1 MTQSMNEQLP
11 ARVGLTQEF
20 DCSYLPNRQEQL
32 LVILD
37 PSCYS
42 TDKFESLL
50 GLGFRRSG
58 NQIYRP
64 HCPICSACNSVRVLA
79 QDFIPSKS
87 QKRKLNKAKNQFEV
101 KYSTQERPEYYPL
114 YSKYITMR
122 HQDGSM
128 YPPEKEQFQSFLLC
142 SWLKITFIEL
152 WHQDTLAAVAVTDCM
167 NSSISAIYTFFD
179 PDFEHYSLG
188 SVMILE
194 QLKFA
199 KEQNKQY
206 VYLGYQIDE
215 CDKMKYKTQFLP
227 AQKQLNDEWVA
238 I

>member
-1 MTQSMNEQLP
+1 MNEQLP

-20 DCSYLPNRQEQL
+20 DCSYLPNRREQL

-64 HCPICSACNSVRVLA
+64 HCPICSACSSVRVLA
-79 QDFIPSKS
+79 QEFMNSKS
-87 QKRKLNKAKNQFEV
+87 KKRKLNKAKTQFEI

-114 YSKYITMR
+114 YSKYISMR

-142 SWLKITFIEL
+142 SWLKIIFIEL
-152 WHQDTLAAVAVTDCM
+152 WHEDTLVAVAVTDCM
-167 NSSISAIYTFFD
+167 NNAISAIYTFFD

-227 AQKQLNDEWVA
+227 AQKQLDDEWVA

>member
-1 MTQSMNEQLP
+1 MNEHLP
-11 ARVGLTQEF
+11 ARIGLSQPFE
-20 DCSYLPNRQEQL
+20 CSYLPDRQEQL

-42 TDKFESLL
+42 SNKFESLL

-64 HCPICSACNSVRVLA
+64 HCPICSACSSVRVLA
-79 QDFIPSKS
+79 DEFMPTKS
-87 QKRKLNKAKNQFEV
+87 QKRKQNKAKNRFEV
-101 KYSTQERPEYYPL
+101 KYSQVEREQYYPL
-114 YSKYITMR
+114 YSKYISLR

-128 YPPEKEQFQSFLLC
+128 YPPDKSQFQSFLFC
-142 SWLKITFIEL
+142 SWLTITFIEL
-152 WHQDTLAAVAVTDCM
+152 WHQDTLVAVAVTDCM
-167 NSSISAIYTFFD
+167 NNAISAIYTFFD

-188 SVMILE
+188 SVMILQ

-199 KEQNKQY
+199 KEQNKEF

-227 AQKQLNDEWVA
+227 AQKQVNDEWLA

>member
-1 MTQSMNEQLP
+1 MNEQLP

-152 WHQDTLAAVAVTDCM
+152 WYQDTLAAVAVTDCM

>member
-1 MTQSMNEQLP
+1 MNEQLP

-167 NSSISAIYTFFD
+167 NNSISAIYTFFD

>member
-1 MTQSMNEQLP
+1 MNEQLP
-11 ARVGLTQEF
+11 TRIGLSQPFE
-20 DCSYLPNRQEQL
+20 CSYLPDRQEQL

-37 PSCYS
+37 PSCYNS
-42 TDKFESLL
+42 NKFESLL

-64 HCPICSACNSVRVLA
+64 HCPICSACSSVRVLA
-79 QDFIPSKS
+79 DEFMPTKS
-87 QKRKLNKAKNQFEV
+87 QKRKLNKAKNRFEV
-101 KYSTQERPEYYPL
+101 KYSQVEREQYYPL
-114 YSKYITMR
+114 YSKYISLR

-128 YPPEKEQFQSFLLC
+128 YPPDKSQFQSFLFC
-142 SWLKITFIEL
+142 SWLTITFIEL
-152 WHQDTLAAVAVTDCM
+152 WDQENLVAVAVTDCM
-167 NSSISAIYTFFD
+167 DNAISAIYTFFD
-179 PDFEHYSLG
+179 PDYEHFSLG
-188 SVMILE
+188 TVMILQ

-199 KEQNKQY
+199 KQQHKQF

-227 AQKQLNDEWVA
+227 AQKQLNDQWVA

>member
-1 MTQSMNEQLP
+1 MNEQLP
-11 ARVGLTQEF
+11 ARIGLSQPFE
-20 DCSYLPNRQEQL
+20 CSYLPDRQEQL

-42 TDKFESLL
+42 SNKFESLL

-64 HCPICSACNSVRVLA
+64 HCPICSACSSVRVLA
-79 QDFIPSKS
+79 DEFMPTKS
-87 QKRKLNKAKNQFEV
+87 QKRKLNKAKNRFEV
-101 KYSTQERPEYYPL
+101 KYSQVEREQYYPL
-114 YSKYITMR
+114 YSKYISLR

-128 YPPEKEQFQSFLLC
+128 YPPDKSQFQSFLFC
-142 SWLKITFIEL
+142 SWLTITFIEL
-152 WHQDTLAAVAVTDCM
+152 WDQENLVAVAVTDCM
-167 NSSISAIYTFFD
+167 DNAISAIYTFFD
-179 PDFEHYSLG
+179 PDYEHFSLG
-188 SVMILE
+188 TVMILQ

-199 KEQNKQY
+199 KQQHKQF

-227 AQKQLNDEWVA
+227 AQKQLNDQWVA

>member
-1 MTQSMNEQLP
+1 MNEQLP
-11 ARVGLTQEF
+11 ARIGLSQPFE
-20 DCSYLPNRQEQL
+20 CSYLPDRQEQL

-42 TDKFESLL
+42 SNKFESLL

-64 HCPICSACNSVRVLA
+64 HCPICSACSSVRVLA
-79 QDFIPSKS
+79 DEFMPTKS
-87 QKRKLNKAKNQFEV
+87 QKRKLNKAKNRFEV
-101 KYSTQERPEYYPL
+101 KYSQVEREQYYPL
-114 YSKYITMR
+114 YSKYISLR

-128 YPPEKEQFQSFLLC
+128 YPPDKSQFQSFLFC
-142 SWLKITFIEL
+142 SWLAITFIEL
-152 WHQDTLAAVAVTDCM
+152 WDQENLVAVAVTDCM
-167 NSSISAIYTFFD
+167 DNAISAIYTFFD
-179 PDFEHYSLG
+179 PDYEHFSLG
-188 SVMILE
+188 TVMILQ

-199 KEQNKQY
+199 KQQHKQF

-227 AQKQLNDEWVA
+227 AQKQLNDQWVA

>member
-1 MTQSMNEQLP
+1 MNEQLP
-11 ARVGLTQEF
+11 ARIGLSQLFE
-20 DCSYLPNRQEQL
+20 CSYLPDRQEQL

-42 TDKFESLL
+42 SNKFESLL

-64 HCPICSACNSVRVLA
+64 HCPICSACSSVRVLA
-79 QDFIPSKS
+79 DEFMPTKS
-87 QKRKLNKAKNQFEV
+87 QKRKLNKAKKRFEV
-101 KYSTQERPEYYPL
+101 KYSQVEREQYYPL
-114 YSKYITMR
+114 YSKYISLR

-128 YPPEKEQFQSFLLC
+128 YPPDKSQFQSFLFC
-142 SWLKITFIEL
+142 SWLTITFIEL
-152 WHQDTLAAVAVTDCM
+152 WDQENLVAVAVTDCM
-167 NSSISAIYTFFD
+167 DNAISAIYTFFD
-179 PDFEHYSLG
+179 PDYEHFSLG
-188 SVMILE
+188 TVMILQ

-199 KEQNKQY
+199 KQQHKQF

-215 CDKMKYKTQFLP
+215 CDKMKYKAQFLP
-227 AQKQLNDEWVA
+227 AQKQLNDQWVA

>member
-1 MTQSMNEQLP
+1 MNEQLP

-122 HQDGSM
+122 HQNGSM

>member
-1 MTQSMNEQLP
+1 MNEQLP

-227 AQKQLNDEWVA
+227 AQKQLNNEWVA

>member
-1 MTQSMNEQLP
+1 MNEQLL

-87 QKRKLNKAKNQFEV
+87 QKRKLNKAKSQFEV

-152 WHQDTLAAVAVTDCM
+152 WHQDTLVAVAVTDCM
-167 NSSISAIYTFFD
+167 NSAISAIYTFFD

-194 QLKFA
+194 QLRFA

-215 CDKMKYKTQFLP
+215 CNKMKYKTQFLP

>member
-1 MTQSMNEQLP
+1 MNEQLP
-11 ARVGLTQEF
+11 ARIGLSQPFE
-20 DCSYLPNRQEQL
+20 CSYLPDRQEQL

-42 TDKFESLL
+42 SNKFESLL

-64 HCPICSACNSVRVLA
+64 HCPICSACSSVRVLA
-79 QDFIPSKS
+79 DEFMPTKS
-87 QKRKLNKAKNQFEV
+87 QKRKLNKAKNRFEV
-101 KYSTQERPEYYPL
+101 KYSQVEREQYYPL
-114 YSKYITMR
+114 YSKYISLR
-122 HQDGSM
+122 HQDGYM
-128 YPPEKEQFQSFLLC
+128 YPPDKSQFQSFLFC
-142 SWLKITFIEL
+142 SWLTITFIEL
-152 WHQDTLAAVAVTDCM
+152 WDQDNLVAVAVTDCM
-167 NSSISAIYTFFD
+167 DNAISAIYTFFD
-179 PDFEHYSLG
+179 PDYEHFSLG
-188 SVMILE
+188 TVMILQ

-199 KEQNKQY
+199 KQQHKQF

-227 AQKQLNDEWVA
+227 AQKQLNDQWVA

>member
-87 QKRKLNKAKNQFEV
+87 QKRKLNKAKSQFEV

-152 WHQDTLAAVAVTDCM
+152 WHQDTLVAVAVTDCM
-167 NSSISAIYTFFD
+167 NSAISAIYTFFD

-194 QLKFA
+194 QLRFA

-215 CDKMKYKTQFLP
+215 CNKMKYKTQFLP

>member
-1 MTQSMNEQLP
+1 MNEQLP
-11 ARVGLTQEF
+11 ARIGLSQPFE
-20 DCSYLPNRQEQL
+20 CSYLPDRQEQL

-42 TDKFESLL
+42 SNKFESLL

-64 HCPICSACNSVRVLA
+64 HCPICSACSSVRVLA
-79 QDFIPSKS
+79 DEFIPTKS
-87 QKRKLNKAKNQFEV
+87 QKRKLNKAKNRFEV
-101 KYSTQERPEYYPL
+101 KYSQVEREQYYPL
-114 YSKYITMR
+114 YSKYISLR

-128 YPPEKEQFQSFLLC
+128 YPPDKSQFQSFLFC
-142 SWLKITFIEL
+142 SWLTITFIEL
-152 WHQDTLAAVAVTDCM
+152 WDQENLVAVAVTDCM
-167 NSSISAIYTFFD
+167 DNAISAIYTFFD
-179 PDFEHYSLG
+179 PDYEHFSLG
-188 SVMILE
+188 TVMILQ

-199 KEQNKQY
+199 KQQRKQF

-227 AQKQLNDEWVA
+227 AQKQLNDQWVA

>member
-1 MTQSMNEQLP
+1 MNEQLP
-11 ARVGLTQEF
+11 ARIGLSQPFE
-20 DCSYLPNRQEQL
+20 CSYLPDRQEQL

-42 TDKFESLL
+42 SNKFESLL

-64 HCPICSACNSVRVLA
+64 HCPICSACSSVRVLA
-79 QDFIPSKS
+79 DEFMPTKS
-87 QKRKLNKAKNQFEV
+87 QKRKLNKAKNRFEV
-101 KYSTQERPEYYPL
+101 KYSQVEREQYYPL
-114 YSKYITMR
+114 YSKYISLR

-128 YPPEKEQFQSFLLC
+128 YPPDKSQFQSFLFC
-142 SWLKITFIEL
+142 SWLTITFIEL
-152 WHQDTLAAVAVTDCM
+152 CDQDNLVAVAVTDCM
-167 NSSISAIYTFFD
+167 DNAISAIYTFFD
-179 PDFEHYSLG
+179 PDYEHFSLG
-188 SVMILE
+188 TVMILQ

-199 KEQNKQY
+199 KQQHKQF

-227 AQKQLNDEWVA
+227 AQKQLNDQWVA

>member
-1 MTQSMNEQLP
+1 MNEQLP

>member
-1 MTQSMNEQLP
+1 MNEQLP

-64 HCPICSACNSVRVLA
+64 HCPICSACSSVRVLA
-79 QDFIPSKS
+79 QDFMPSKS
-87 QKRKLNKAKNQFEV
+87 QKRKLNKAKSQFEV

-142 SWLKITFIEL
+142 SWLKIAFIEL
-152 WHQDTLAAVAVTDCM
+152 WHQDTLVAVAVTDCM
-167 NSSISAIYTFFD
+167 NSAISAIYTFFD

>member
-1 MTQSMNEQLP
+1 MNEQLP

-64 HCPICSACNSVRVLA
+64 HCPICSACSSVRVLA
-79 QDFIPSKS
+79 QDFMPSKS
-87 QKRKLNKAKNQFEV
+87 QKRKLNKAKTQFEV

-152 WHQDTLAAVAVTDCM
+152 WHQDTLVAVAVTDCM
-167 NSSISAIYTFFD
+167 NSAISAIYTFFD

>member
-1 MTQSMNEQLP
+1 MNEQLP

-87 QKRKLNKAKNQFEV
+87 QKRKLNKAKSQFEV

-152 WHQDTLAAVAVTDCM
+152 WHQDTLVAVAVTDCM
-167 NSSISAIYTFFD
+167 NSAFSAIYTFFD

-194 QLKFA
+194 QLRFA

-215 CDKMKYKTQFLP
+215 CNKMKYKTQFLP

>member
-1 MTQSMNEQLP
+1 MNEQLP

-64 HCPICSACNSVRVLA
+64 HCPICSACTSVRVLA
-79 QDFIPSKS
+79 QDFMPSKS
-87 QKRKLNKAKNQFEV
+87 QKRKLNKAKTQFEV

-152 WHQDTLAAVAVTDCM
+152 WHQDTLVAVAVTDCM
-167 NSSISAIYTFFD
+167 NSAISAIYTFFD

>member
-1 MTQSMNEQLP
+1 MNEQLP

-64 HCPICSACNSVRVLA
+64 HCPICSACSSVRVLA
-79 QDFIPSKS
+79 QDFMPSKS
-87 QKRKLNKAKNQFEV
+87 QKRKLNKAKTRFEV

-152 WHQDTLAAVAVTDCM
+152 WHQDTLVAVAVTDCM
-167 NSSISAIYTFFD
+167 NSAISAIYTFFD

-215 CDKMKYKTQFLP
+215 CDKMKYKNQFLP

>member
-1 MTQSMNEQLP
+1 MNEQLP
-11 ARVGLTQEF
+11 ARIGLSQPFE
-20 DCSYLPNRQEQL
+20 CSYLPNRQEQL

-42 TDKFESLL
+42 STKFESLL
-50 GLGFRRSG
+50 ALGFRRSG

-64 HCPICSACNSVRVLA
+64 HCPICSACSSVRVLA
-79 QDFIPSKS
+79 DEFMPTKS
-87 QKRKLNKAKNQFEV
+87 QKRKLNKAKNRFEV
-101 KYSTQERPEYYPL
+101 KYSQVEREQYYPL
-114 YSKYITMR
+114 YSKYISLR

-128 YPPEKEQFQSFLLC
+128 YPPDKSQFQSFLFC
-142 SWLKITFIEL
+142 SWLTITFIEL
-152 WHQDTLAAVAVTDCM
+152 WDQDNLVAVAVTDCM
-167 NSSISAIYTFFD
+167 DNAISAIYTFFD
-179 PDFEHYSLG
+179 PDYEHFSLG
-188 SVMILE
+188 TVMILQ

-199 KEQNKQY
+199 KQQHKQF

-227 AQKQLNDEWVA
+227 AQKQLNDQWVA

>member
-1 MTQSMNEQLP
+1 MNEQLP

-128 YPPEKEQFQSFLLC
+128 YPPEKEQFQRFLLC

>member
-1 MTQSMNEQLP
+1 MNEQLP
-11 ARVGLTQEF
+11 ARIGLSQPFE
-20 DCSYLPNRQEQL
+20 CSYLPDRQEQL

-42 TDKFESLL
+42 SNKFESLL

-64 HCPICSACNSVRVLA
+64 HCPICSACSSVRVLA
-79 QDFIPSKS
+79 NEFMPTKS
-87 QKRKLNKAKNQFEV
+87 QKRKLNKAKNRFEV
-101 KYSTQERPEYYPL
+101 KYSQVEREQYYPL
-114 YSKYITMR
+114 YSKYISLR

-128 YPPEKEQFQSFLLC
+128 YPPDKSQFQSFLFC
-142 SWLKITFIEL
+142 SWLTITFIEL
-152 WHQDTLAAVAVTDCM
+152 WDQENLVAVAVTDCM
-167 NSSISAIYTFFD
+167 DNAISAIYTFFD
-179 PDFEHYSLG
+179 PDYEHFSLG
-188 SVMILE
+188 TVMILQ

-199 KEQNKQY
+199 KQQHKQF

-227 AQKQLNDEWVA
+227 AQKQLNDQWVA